1 MTTAGPVTVSFDAYT
16 ALLQRLL
23 AQRKPVVDALERL
36 LNSQKRPLAWQ
47 QDQLGLALA
56 FREYLQEGAGL
67 TASQTALFDQLEQA
81 HWAGGFK
88 PRATTGNDIIDP
100 AALLLRGFHC
110 WRQTRWPGQRG
121 RLRYAHTLFNVA
133 VLRCLTLLV
142 LRIWDQDADGAG
154 ARLQQLQAILAALWQ
169 GSPADQPVLVRDVRW
184 LFPVAM
190 SPTTDVLDG
199 YFDVAA
205 RIAATLPAADQLEIQ
220 TAAVQ
225 TGAGHLR
232 AQLRH
237 LSVQRQVSLNDH
249 DLVLT
254 TRVSNALDISL
265 LMEGLA
271 TLLQAYDAAV
281 QRGDDKAR
289 LPLAAAICEGLSP
302 DPQLFV
308 NRLDLL
314 GPYTMI
320 EHQFITTTA
329 DGVASYTARGERHM
343 QLLQRYKTLLAALAS
358 PLSDDC
364 QRCRPAADGYAPY
377 GALYGFSS
385 NLLELMAFKTLQLDA
400 DIRFCLEDIFT
411 SGGADKRAWV
421 SGWRNLP
428 HVPPEVVR
436 HYEYPAAFASAMH
449 ARVEQALQ
457 QHIADSAAGIVA
469 PCGKLVAGAAA
480 AGTEALPVHYVVA
493 SDADVVAA
501 GSATPKDEA
510 DLLYCRLE
518 GEFLVSWR
526 TEHGWAALTKDLLTD
541 VLGEGQSA
549 SVASLP
555 PAAVTVL
562 QLMCP
567 DMVQTQAG

>member
-1 MTTAGPVTVSFDAYT
+1 MTTSSTAMVPFAAYV
-16 ALLQRLL
+16 ALLQQLL
-23 AQRKPVVDALERL
+23 ARRGAIVDGIERL
-36 LNSQKRPLAWQ
+36 LNAQKRPLAWQ
-47 QDQLGLALA
+47 QDQHALKVE
-56 FREYLQEGAGL
+56 FRDCLQSGAAL
-67 TASQTALFDQLEQA
+67 DVLQAALFDRLEEA
-81 HWAGGFK
+81 RWASGFR
-88 PRATTGNDIIDP
+88 PRETTGNDIIDP

-121 RLRYAHTLFNVA
+121 RLRYAQMLFNVS

-142 LRIWDQDADGAG
+142 LRIWDEDASGAS
-154 ARLQQLQAILAALWQ
+154 ARLRQLQTLLDALWQ
-169 GSPADQPVLVRDVRW
+169 GSPADQCVLVRDVRW

-205 RIAATLPAADQLEIQ
+205 RIASTLPSADQLTIQ
-220 TAAVQ
+220 LAAVQ

-237 LSVQRQVSLNDH
+237 LSVQRQVALD
-249 DLVLT
+249 DRTLVLT

-265 LMEGLA
+265 LMEGLV
-271 TLLQAYDAAV
+271 TLLQAYDTAV
-281 QRGDDKAR
+281 RQGDDLQR
-289 LPLAAAICEGLSP
+289 LLLAAAVCEGLSP

-320 EHQFITTTA
+320 EHLFIATAA
-329 DGVASYTARGERHM
+329 DGTAAYTASGVRHM
-343 QLLQRYKTLLAALAS
+343 QLLQRYKALIATLAL
-358 PLSDDC
+358 PLHEDC
-364 QRCRPAADGYAPY
+364 QRCRPKDDGYAPY

-385 NLLELMAFKTLQLDA
+385 NLLELMALKTLQLDT
-400 DIRFCLEDIFT
+400 DIRYSLEDIFT

-436 HYEYPAAFASAMH
+436 HYEYPAAFVAAMH

-457 QHIADSAAGIVA
+457 QCIADHASGTAAQ
-469 PCGKLVAGAAA
+469 CGRLLVDAAA
-480 AGTEALPVHYVVA
+480 TTVTLPPGCIVA
-493 SDADVVAA
+493 SDPGLVAA
-501 GSATPKDEA
+501 GQASAKDEA

-518 GEFLVSWR
+518 GEFLVSYR
-526 TEHGWAALTKDLLTD
+526 TANGWVALTKDLLTD
-541 VLGEGQSA
+541 VLGDGNDA
-549 SVASLP
+549 SVALLP
-555 PAAVTVL
+555 APAVSVL

-567 DMVQTQAG
+567 GLVQTAAG